1 MLNLPP
7 VRPQGHPALSMQYPE
22 AFTGVKAKFPMPST
36 IDDICRE
43 LRLLQKTIQ
52 FVYAILVRGI
62 YLLIQ
67 FIKLYHRFL
76 CFNMFTTIWVYY
88 FGYIISPLF
97 CDLWI

>member
-67 FIKLYHRFL
+67 FIIKCNGNTLPFFGDRG
-76 CFNMFTTIWVYY
+76 CFFRIKTGI
-88 FGYIISPLF
+88 
-97 CDLWI
+97 